1 MPDKT
6 QTKGN
11 PAETNKDLVRRFYQ
25 EVFLKGD
32 IAAAK
37 NYLSKDY
44 RQHNPMVPTGQQGF
58 IDFFTSFAKQA
69 PGMKLDVKRMIA
81 DPEFVVVHSLM
92 TMGPSDRG
100 AAVVDIFRMK
110 DGKIVEHWDVTQP
123 IPEQM
128 AHSNTMF

>member
-1 MPDKT
+1 MPDNP

-44 RQHNPMVPTGQQGF
+44 WQHNPMVPTGQQWF
-58 IDFFTSFAKQA
+58 IDFFTGFAKQA
-69 PGMKLDVKRMIA
+69 PA
-81 DPEFVVVHSLM
+81 
-92 TMGPSDRG
+92 
-100 AAVVDIFRMK
+100 
-110 DGKIVEHWDVTQP
+110 
-123 IPEQM
+123 
-128 AHSNTMF
+128 